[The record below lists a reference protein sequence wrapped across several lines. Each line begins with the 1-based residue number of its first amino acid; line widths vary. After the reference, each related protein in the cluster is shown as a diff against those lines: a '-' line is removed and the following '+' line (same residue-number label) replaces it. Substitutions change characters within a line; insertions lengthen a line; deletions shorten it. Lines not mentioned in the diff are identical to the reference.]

1 LSRIAA
7 NAQRELGHAMNS
19 GFHQT
24 SNSRGTHETPAKFE
38 ILYAA
43 RQNFANGNLGD
54 GMIVALGA

>member
-1 LSRIAA
+1 
-7 NAQRELGHAMNS
+7 MNS